1 MRHNIT
7 KSFDFCYGHRVH
19 NQKLNPDYSIDTC
32 LVCRHLHG
40 HQGQVIIK
48 LGAEKLTDGMVTD
61 FKHLGWFKEWVDDTL
76 DHKMIMDIED
86 PVLSYVFPVITQEL
100 VDDYKNQ
107 FSIRGF
113 TSKDSLFLHPKVY
126 DHLPEA
132 VQEIYDGL
140 VVVNFVPT
148 SENISEWLFQV
159 IEDKMKSLGITVV
172 SVEFKETPKTSATY
186 YGL

>member
-1 MRHNIT
+1 MKHNIT

-19 NQKLNPDYSIDTC
+19 NQSLNPDYSIDTC

-40 HQGQVIIK
+40 HQGQIIVK
-48 LGAEKLTDGMVTD
+48 LGADKLTDGMVTD
-61 FKHLGWFKEWVDDTL
+61 FKHLGWFKKWVDDNL
-76 DHKMIMDIED
+76 DHKMIMDIND
-86 PVLSYVFPVITQEL
+86 PVISYVYSLITKEI
-100 VDDYKNQ
+100 VEEYRN
-107 FSIRGF
+107 
-113 TSKDSLFLHPKVY
+113 SLFIGDIGKKEYLY
-126 DHLPEA
+126 LNRMIFQDQPEA

-159 IEDKMKSLGITVV
+159 IEDKMKPLGITVV